1 MNIHKHLLLAALIT
15 LLGIGGLGV
24 GLMYAFHREA
34 LTAFLSISGQD
45 LGRQMAIGLA
55 YAAISLFI
63 LLLVLRQPFLE
74 PTRRFFA
81 SLISKYAVTTP
92 VIVLLSL
99 CAGIGEELLFRGAIQ
114 PWLGIWL
121 TAFVFILLHGY
132 LDPRNRPLAVYG
144 MILMV
149 VSAGFG
155 YLAQQ
160 FGIISAMTA
169 HAIIDIGLLWYLKQ
183 TAGN

>member
-1 MNIHKHLLLAALIT
+1 MTIHRHLLLAALIT

-24 GLMYAFHREA
+24 GLMYWFHRVDLEA
-34 LTAFLSISGQD
+34 LATTKWPE
-45 LGRQMAIGLA
+45 IGLQLA
-55 YAAISLFI
+55 FGMGFAAISLVV
-63 LLLVLRQPFLE
+63 LLGVLRRRFLE
-74 PTRRFFA
+74 PTNHFFA
-81 SLISKYAVTTP
+81 SLIRKYQVTTP
-92 VIVLLSL
+92 IIVLLSV

-144 MILMV
+144 MILWV

-155 YLAQQ
+155 YLAQMW
-160 FGIISAMTA
+160 GLYAAMTA
-169 HAIIDIGLLWYLKQ
+169 HTVIDIGLLMHLKKV
-183 TAGN
+183 AEK